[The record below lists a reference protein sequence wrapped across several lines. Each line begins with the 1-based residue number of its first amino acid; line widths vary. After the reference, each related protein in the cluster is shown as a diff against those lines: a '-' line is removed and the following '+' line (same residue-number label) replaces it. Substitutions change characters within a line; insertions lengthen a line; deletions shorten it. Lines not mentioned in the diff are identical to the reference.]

1 MTTLTNDSTLTP
13 PLRAILLQAMALTA
27 RMRAV
32 VSHAEDARAPQAQ
45 AQGLGLGLGLGLE
58 HNAIHPIERPLG
70 RTITCESGTLWLT
83 FDNTLRDVVLEGGE
97 SHHCATNN
105 RLLIQALQG
114 SRVRVH

>member
-13 PLRAILLQAMALTA
+13 PLRAMLLQAMALAA

-45 AQGLGLGLGLGLE
+45 AQGLALGLE

-97 SHHCATNN
+97 SHHCATDN

>member
-13 PLRAILLQAMALTA
+13 PLRAMLLQAMALAA

-32 VSHAEDARAPQAQ
+32 VSHAEDAQAPQA
-45 AQGLGLGLGLGLE
+45 LGLE
-58 HNAIHPIERPLG
+58 HNAIHAIKRPLG

-97 SHHCATNN
+97 SHHCATDN